1 MQTRIDKLLDT
12 WKDTKDPDPEWSGPA
27 YDYFKSQKEDLEKD
41 LEVLEI
47 LKNKN
52 DGICGLIYAIR
63 NEEELKDKY
72 KYESSLDF
80 YNKRCVSTKLT
91 QEEFDKLAE
100 WVKRNDIIYLPLFE
114 KNTMYKGMRLDKEY
128 SLKELGLDE

>member
-1 MQTRIDKLLDT
+1 MIKTRIDKLLDT
-12 WKDTKDPDPEWSGPA
+12 WKDTKDPDPEWSGAA

-41 LEVLEI
+41 LEVLDI
-47 LKNKN
+47 LLRKKV
-52 DGICGLIYAIR
+52 DIDGLIYVIR

-80 YNKRCVSTKLT
+80 YNKSVAITPEVKLT

-100 WVKRNDIIYLPLFE
+100 WVKRNNMI
-114 KNTMYKGMRLDKEY
+114 
-128 SLKELGLDE
+128 

>member
-1 MQTRIDKLLDT
+1 MIKTRIDKLLDT
-12 WKDTKDPDPEWSGPA
+12 WKDTKDPDPEWSGAA

-41 LEVLEI
+41 LEVLDI
-47 LKNKN
+47 LLRKKV
-52 DGICGLIYAIR
+52 DIDGLIYVIR

-80 YNKRCVSTKLT
+80 YNKSVAIINETKLT

-100 WVKRNDIIYLPLFE
+100 WVKRNNMI
-114 KNTMYKGMRLDKEY
+114 
-128 SLKELGLDE
+128 

>member
-1 MQTRIDKLLDT
+1 MIKTRIDKLLDT
-12 WKDTKDPDPEWSGPA
+12 WKDTKDPDPEWSGAA

-47 LKNKN
+47 LLRKKV
-52 DGICGLIYAIR
+52 DIDGLIYVIR

-80 YNKRCVSTKLT
+80 YNKSVAIINETKLT

-100 WVKRNDIIYLPLFE
+100 WVKRNNMI
-114 KNTMYKGMRLDKEY
+114 
-128 SLKELGLDE
+128 

>member
-1 MQTRIDKLLDT
+1 MIKTRIDKLLDT
-12 WKDTKDPDPEWSGPA
+12 LKDTKDPDPEWSGAA

-52 DGICGLIYAIR
+52 EDIKGLIYAIR
-63 NEEELKDKY
+63 NENELKDKY

-80 YNKRCVSTKLT
+80 YNKSVPITPEAKLT

-100 WVKRNDIIYLPLFE
+100 WVKRNNMI
-114 KNTMYKGMRLDKEY
+114 
-128 SLKELGLDE
+128 

>member
-1 MQTRIDKLLDT
+1 MIKTRIDKLLDT
-12 WKDTKDPDPEWSGPA
+12 LKDTKDPDPEWSGAA

-47 LKNKN
+47 FKNKN
-52 DGICGLIYAIR
+52 EDIKGLIYAIR

-80 YNKRCVSTKLT
+80 YNKSVAIINETKLT

-100 WVKRNDIIYLPLFE
+100 WVKRNNMI
-114 KNTMYKGMRLDKEY
+114 
-128 SLKELGLDE
+128 

>member
-1 MQTRIDKLLDT
+1 MIKTRIDKLLDT
-12 WKDTKDPDPEWSGPA
+12 LKDTKDPDPEWSGAA

-52 DGICGLIYAIR
+52 KDIHGLIYAIR
-63 NEEELKDKY
+63 NEEKLKDKY

-80 YNKRCVSTKLT
+80 YNKSVPITPEAKLT

-100 WVKRNDIIYLPLFE
+100 WVKRNNMI
-114 KNTMYKGMRLDKEY
+114 
-128 SLKELGLDE
+128 

>member
-1 MQTRIDKLLDT
+1 MIKTRIDKLLDT
-12 WKDTKDPDPEWSGPA
+12 WKDTKDPDPEWSGAA
-27 YDYFKSQKEDLEKD
+27 YDYFKSQKEDLKKD

-52 DGICGLIYAIR
+52 KDIQGLIYAIR
-63 NEEELKDKY
+63 NEEKLKDKY

-80 YNKRCVSTKLT
+80 YNKSVLITPEVKLT

-100 WVKRNDIIYLPLFE
+100 WVKRNNMI
-114 KNTMYKGMRLDKEY
+114 
-128 SLKELGLDE
+128 